1 MLFKRICY
9 LYPVFFLWYIVQ
21 DKENTN
27 WASTEA
33 QLLNKRMST
42 IKLKIEIKISA
53 SKPEVWTCTANK
65 LKISLTYVKV
75 DRKTYTIPLVSKKT
89 VQQHCSSPQTDLDIK
104 VFENGCTLGNPE
116 PRSEN
121 TCTSGGILDQNNSPI
136 CPAKHSK
143 FFWIQCTC
151 FF

>member
-1 MLFKRICY
+1 MLFKCICY
-9 LYPVFFLWYIVQ
+9 LYPVFLLWYIVQ
-21 DKENTN
+21 DQKKTN

-53 SKPEVWTCTANK
+53 SKQEVWTCTANK

-89 VQQHCSSPQTDLDIK
+89 VQQQSSNRSGHKGVWKWLHTWQ
-104 VFENGCTLGNPE
+104 
-116 PRSEN
+116 PRTQKWEYTYLWRHSWSE
-121 TCTSGGILDQNNSPI
+121 
-136 CPAKHSK
+136 
-143 FFWIQCTC
+143 
-151 FF
+151 